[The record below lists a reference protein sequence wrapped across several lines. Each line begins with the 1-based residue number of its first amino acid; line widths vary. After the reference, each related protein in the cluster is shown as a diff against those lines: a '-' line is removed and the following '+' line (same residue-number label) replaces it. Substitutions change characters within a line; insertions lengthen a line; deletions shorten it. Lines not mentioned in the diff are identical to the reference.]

1 MPRFNFYLLFAF
13 AALTCV
19 VSFSTQSEARSI
31 FDILFGREEE
41 AKGPPPEVTLQ
52 APFVTHVPADAQNN
66 KLMEMYGKSTPVPG
80 ASNTLDMEQPHRSPE
95 EISRWGSGAV
105 AQALTISSGGWE
117 KLEPIIR
124 PDFSAY
130 GLKEYRSYL
139 DSMHIFDT
147 LSKNNLRVQ
156 TISDGSAQVL
166 REGVIDGTY
175 HWLVQVPVMATF
187 YNQALKSI
195 KDKRQKVGQNQ
206 EMIIQIQIGRTN
218 KKDKN
223 DIGVEIERWIVTF
236 SQ

>member
-1 MPRFNFYLLFAF
+1 MPKFNFYLLSAF
-13 AALTCV
+13 IALTCV
-19 VSFSTQSEARSI
+19 VSFSAQSQARSI
-31 FDILFGREEE
+31 FDILFGEEDE
-41 AKGPPPEVTLQ
+41 SKGPPPEVTLQ
-52 APFVTHVPADAQNN
+52 APFVTHVPADARNN

-80 ASNTLDMEQPHRSPE
+80 SSNTLDIAQPHRSPE
-95 EISRWGSGAV
+95 EISRWGAGAV
-105 AQALTISSGGWE
+105 AQALTISPEGWE

-130 GLKEYRSYL
+130 GLQEYRSYL
-139 DSMHIFDT
+139 DSVHIFDT

-166 REGVIDGTY
+166 REGVIGGTY

-187 YNQALKSI
+187 YNQTLKTI
-195 KDKRQKVGQNQ
+195 KDKRQKIGQNQ
-206 EMIIQIQIGRTN
+206 EMVIQIQIGRTD

-223 DIGVEIERWIVTF
+223 DLGVEIGRWIVTS